1 MDFLFAGLIRAFDM
15 LIHKTQQGLHY
26 FSNLGTI
33 ASWKVLWQVNHVVR
47 MRRQSQR
54 RDRTLE
60 TTMTKSMTLS
70 LGGLGFEFW
79 LGYLLCDLGPHLTSL
94 DFNFIFFKL

>member
-1 MDFLFAGLIRAFDM
+1 M
-15 LIHKTQQGLHY
+15 LIHKTQQGPHY

-33 ASWKVLWQVNHVVR
+33 TSWKVLWQVNHMVR

-60 TTMTKSMTLS
+60 TTMTKKHD
-70 LGGLGFEFW
+70 FEVGW
-79 LGYLLCDLGPHLTSL
+79 PWV
-94 DFNFIFFKL
+94 

>member
-1 MDFLFAGLIRAFDM
+1 
-15 LIHKTQQGLHY
+15 
-26 FSNLGTI
+26 
-33 ASWKVLWQVNHVVR
+33 
-47 MRRQSQR
+47 
-54 RDRTLE
+54 
-60 TTMTKSMTLS
+60 MTKSMALR